1 MKLAKRL
8 SAVSLAILM
17 AASISACGSSDSSSD
32 GGTDDASSTPA
43 VTTQPGKEL
52 EESQK
57 EQLASLTEDADLKIE
72 SLDNK
77 TIKWLA
83 HYDINPGDGATK
95 GPELELFEQKY
106 EGKIKWVN
114 ADWNSRYTKLASL
127 VMSNESPDFF
137 PADDMDTFPKGAIKA
152 MFQPIDDYVDL
163 NSELWKQSKTYCD
176 QFMFNGKH
184 YIAVIY
190 PEPNLVCIYNTK
202 TIEENSLDDPA
213 ELFANDQW
221 TWDKFQEMCKAF
233 TDADNDKYGLDGY
246 WYANAISQTSGKPL
260 IGLEDGKIVHYIDD
274 PEVAKAQEFMYNL
287 EKDNVCFDRS
297 SNNWST
303 RGSGDTGEG
312 LGSYLTLFIPTGLWA
327 IQNTPEKVKLIG
339 DVEAGEIMF
348 VPMPRN
354 PSGDG
359 KYYMGSRVHGYN
371 ICSGAPNP
379 KGVSAYLDCCQV
391 AYQKASNIG
400 EEVLRNDYKWNDQ
413 MIEMR
418 NKCYELC
425 KEHPVFDLQNGVS
438 PELDAVMQDLS
449 QATMITGGGATT
461 WTEAVGTYKAKVE
474 YLLKLSNDNV
484 ATEPTK

>member
-1 MKLAKRL
+1 MKLVKQL
-8 SAVSLAILM
+8 SAASLAVLM
-17 AASISACGSSDSSSD
+17 AASVSACGSSDSSGDAAAS
-32 GGTDDASSTPA
+32 GGDEAI

-57 EQLASLTEDADLKIE
+57 EQLASLTNDSDLKID
-72 SLDNK
+72 SLENK

-83 HYDINPGDGATK
+83 HYDINPGDGAVK

-106 EGKIKWVN
+106 EGHVEWVN
-114 ADWNSRYTKLASL
+114 AVWETRYSKLAAL

-163 NSELWKQSKTYCD
+163 NSELWSKSKEYCD
-176 QFMFNGKH
+176 EFMFNGKH
-184 YIAVIY
+184 FVAVIY
-190 PEPNLVCIYNTK
+190 PEPNLVCIYNKK
-202 TIEENSLDDPA
+202 TIEDNSLDDPA
-213 ELFANDQW
+213 ELFENDEW

-233 TDADNDKYGLDGY
+233 TDADNQKYALDGY

-260 IGLEDGKIVHYIDD
+260 IGLKDGKIVHNIDD
-274 PEVAKAQEFMYNL
+274 PDVAKAQEFMYNL

-297 SNNWST
+297 SNNWKT
-303 RGSGDTGEG
+303 RGSGETGEG

-371 ICSGAPNP
+371 LCTGAPNP
-379 KGVSAYLDCCQV
+379 QGVAAYLDCCQV

-400 EEVLRNDYKWNDQ
+400 EEVLINDYKWNDE
-413 MIEMR
+413 MLEMR
-418 NKCYELC
+418 RKCYDLC
-425 KEHPVFDLQNGVS
+425 AENPVFDLQGGVS
-438 PELDAVMQDLS
+438 NELDTVMQDLS

>member
-1 MKLAKRL
+1 MKLVKQL
-8 SAVSLAILM
+8 SAASLAVLM
-17 AASISACGSSDSSSD
+17 AASVSACGSSDSSGDAAAS
-32 GGTDDASSTPA
+32 GGDEAI

-57 EQLASLTEDADLKIE
+57 EQLASLTNDSDLKID
-72 SLDNK
+72 SLENK

-83 HYDINPGDGATK
+83 HYDINPGDGAVK

-106 EGKIKWVN
+106 EGHVEWVN
-114 ADWNSRYTKLASL
+114 ATWETRYSKLATL

-163 NSELWKQSKTYCD
+163 STELWSKSKEYCD
-176 QFMFNGKH
+176 EFMFNGKH
-184 YIAVIY
+184 YVAVIY

-202 TIEENSLDDPA
+202 TIEDNSLDDPA
-213 ELFANDQW
+213 ELFENDEW

-233 TDADNDKYGLDGY
+233 TDADNQKYALDGY

-260 IGLEDGKIVHYIDD
+260 IGLKDGKIVHNIDD
-274 PEVAKAQEFMYNL
+274 PDIAKAQEFMYNL
-287 EKDNVCFDRS
+287 EKDDVCFDRS
-297 SNNWST
+297 SNNWKT
-303 RGSGDTGEG
+303 RGSGETGEG

-354 PSGDG
+354 PAGDG

-371 ICSGAPNP
+371 LCTGAPNP
-379 KGVSAYLDCCQV
+379 QGVAAYLDCCQV

-400 EEVLRNDYKWNDQ
+400 EEVLINDYKWNDQ

-418 NKCYELC
+418 RKCYDLC
-425 KEHPVFDLQNGVS
+425 AENPVFDLQGGVS
-438 PELDAVMQDLS
+438 NELDTVMQDLS

>member
-8 SAVSLAILM
+8 SAAALAVLM
-17 AASISACGSSDSSSD
+17 AASVSACGDSGSS
-32 GGTDDASSTPA
+32 GDAAGSTSTESEA
-43 VTTQPGKEL
+43 LVTTEPGKEL
-52 EESQK
+52 NESQK
-57 EQLASLTEDADLKIE
+57 EQIASLTDNSA
-72 SLDNK
+72 LDKELSNK

-83 HYDINPGDGATK
+83 HYDINPSAGATK
-95 GPELELFEQKY
+95 GTELELFEQKF
-106 EGKIKWVN
+106 EGKVEWVV
-114 ADWNSRYTKLASL
+114 ADWDSRYTKLASL
-127 VMSNESPDFF
+127 VLSHESPDFF

-163 NSELWKQSKTYCD
+163 DSELWKESKNYCD
-176 QFMFNGKH
+176 QFLFNGKH

-202 TIEENSLDDPA
+202 TIEDNSFDDPA
-213 ELFANDQW
+213 ELFQNDEW
-221 TWDKFQEMCKAF
+221 TWDKFQEMCKEF
-233 TDADNDKYGLDGY
+233 TNAEEEKYGLDGY

-260 IGLEDGKIVHYIDD
+260 IGMEDGKLVHYLND

-287 EKDNVCFDRS
+287 QKDNVCFDRS

-303 RGSGDTGEG
+303 RGKGETGDG

-327 IQNTPEKVKLIG
+327 IQNTPENVKLIG

-359 KYYMGSRVHGYN
+359 TYYIGSRVHGYN

-379 KGVSAYLDCCQV
+379 EGVAAYLDCCQV
-391 AYQKASNIG
+391 AYQEASNIG
-400 EEVLRNDYKWNDQ
+400 EEVLREDYKWNDQ

-438 PELDAVMQDLS
+438 DDLDTTMMDVS
-449 QATMITGGGATT
+449 QATMITGGGTTT
-461 WTEAVGTYKAKVE
+461 WTECVGTYEKKVQW
-474 YLLKLSNDNV
+474 LLDQANNNI

>member
-1 MKLAKRL
+1 MKLAKKL
-8 SAVSLAILM
+8 SAAALAVMM
-17 AASISACGSSDSSSD
+17 AATVSACGDSNSNDTANSEE
-32 GGTDDASSTPA
+32 
-43 VTTQPGKEL
+43 TTTAATEPGKEL

-57 EQLASLTEDADLKIE
+57 EQLASLTEDDQFSVKEL
-72 SLDNK
+72 SNK

-83 HYDINPGDGATK
+83 HYDINPSNGAVK

-106 EGKIKWVN
+106 EGKVEYIN

-127 VMSNESPDFF
+127 VMSKESPDFF

-152 MFQPIDDYVDL
+152 MFQPIDDYVKLD
-163 NSELWKQSKTYCD
+163 SELWKDSKGYCD

-202 TIEENSLDDPA
+202 TIEDNSLDDPA
-213 ELFANDQW
+213 ELFENDEW
-221 TWDKFQEMCKAF
+221 TWDKFQEMCKSF
-233 TDADNDKYGLDGY
+233 TNPEEEKYGLDGY

-260 IGLEDGKIVHYIDD
+260 IGLENGKLVHYLDD
-274 PEVAKAQEFMYNL
+274 PAVAKAQEFMYNL
-287 EKDNVCFDRS
+287 QKDNVCFDRS

-327 IQNTPEKVKLIG
+327 IQNTPDNVKLIG

-359 KYYMGSRVHGYN
+359 VYYMGSRVHGYN

-379 KGVSAYLDCCQV
+379 EGVAAYLDCCQV

-400 EEVLRNDYKWNDQ
+400 EDVLKNDYKWNDK
-413 MIEMR
+413 MLEMR
-418 NKCYELC
+418 KKCYELC
-425 KEHPVFDLQNGVS
+425 AEHPVFDLQNGVS
-438 PELDAVMQDLS
+438 NELDAAMQDLS

-461 WTEAVGTYKAKVE
+461 WTEAVGSFKAKVQW
-474 YLLKLSNDNV
+474 LLDQSNNNV

>member
-1 MKLAKRL
+1 MKLVKQL
-8 SAVSLAILM
+8 SAASLAVLM
-17 AASISACGSSDSSSD
+17 AASVSACGSSDSSGDAAAS
-32 GGTDDASSTPA
+32 GGDEAI

-57 EQLASLTEDADLKIE
+57 EQLASLTNDSDLKID
-72 SLDNK
+72 SLENK

-83 HYDINPGDGATK
+83 HYDINPGDGAVK

-106 EGKIKWVN
+106 EGHVEWVN
-114 ADWNSRYTKLASL
+114 ATWETRYSKLATL

-163 NSELWKQSKTYCD
+163 NTELWSKSKEYCD
-176 QFMFNGKH
+176 EFMFNGKH
-184 YIAVIY
+184 YVAVIY

-202 TIEENSLDDPA
+202 TIEDNSLDDPA
-213 ELFANDQW
+213 ELFENDEW

-233 TDADNDKYGLDGY
+233 TDADNQKYALDGY

-260 IGLEDGKIVHYIDD
+260 IGLKDGKIVHNIDD
-274 PEVAKAQEFMYNL
+274 PDIAKAQEFMYNL
-287 EKDNVCFDRS
+287 EKDDVCFDRS
-297 SNNWST
+297 SNNWKT
-303 RGSGDTGEG
+303 RGSGETGEG

-354 PSGDG
+354 PAGDG

-371 ICSGAPNP
+371 LCTGAPNP
-379 KGVSAYLDCCQV
+379 QGVAAYLDCCQV

-400 EEVLRNDYKWNDQ
+400 EEVLINDYKWNDQ

-418 NKCYELC
+418 RKCYDLC
-425 KEHPVFDLQNGVS
+425 AENPVFDLQGGVS
-438 PELDAVMQDLS
+438 NELDTVMQDLS